1 MPINEC
7 IKYLQLCDSKDIGNT
22 MQMCMTLSRPNH
34 TCIKSNRELPTLV
47 QRADNHALKVHL
59 IDYYRFSTWHND
71 ADDLVKYLESGIN
84 GLRKEAFSLDTAL
97 SALIKKC
104 TNIVDEQK
112 SETENMLQIL
122 HKARDDQVCSLTY
135 PYRWMVDERRLI
147 LSQNHVFCFDVEQ
160 PKRKKCCG

>member
-1 MPINEC
+1 MM
-7 IKYLQLCDSKDIGNT
+7 L
-22 MQMCMTLSRPNH
+22 
-34 TCIKSNRELPTLV
+34 
-47 QRADNHALKVHL
+47 
-59 IDYYRFSTWHND
+59 
-71 ADDLVKYLESGIN
+71 DDLVKYLESGIN
-84 GLRKEAFSLDTAL
+84 GLRKEAYSLDTAL

-104 TNIVDEQK
+104 TNILDEQK